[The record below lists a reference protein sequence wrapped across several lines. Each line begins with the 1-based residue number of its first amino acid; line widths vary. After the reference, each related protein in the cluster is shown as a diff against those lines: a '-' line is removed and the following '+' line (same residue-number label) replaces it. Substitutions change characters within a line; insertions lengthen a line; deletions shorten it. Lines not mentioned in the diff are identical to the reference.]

1 MTAPGERYAA
11 RGARVRTARGLLAAF
26 AALLLMGAS
35 AWLGYADGER
45 RGTEQLQVDAN
56 HRLDLFA
63 AAVEGMVKRSEHVPA
78 TIQLHPQ
85 IVALLRGPRTP
96 ARATAANAY
105 LRRLNAHVGSLAA
118 FTLNDR
124 GVVVASSNTEH
135 PDDSLL
141 GNDVSFRPYF
151 LDALSGR
158 VGRHFAIGVGG
169 RVPGY
174 FVSHPIRDGARV
186 IGVAAIKIS
195 LKPIEQTW
203 SMVGAPAL
211 LADANGVVIDSS
223 RPDWRYTALV
233 PLTLEQRVDQ
243 QLTRLYDDLRI
254 GEFALASWIDP
265 RREQQ
270 HVGDQLALAR
280 PLDGMDWRV
289 MLFLD
294 LQDVWHAARME
305 AAMSAVG
312 AAFVVLLLLVL
323 LQARRIQ
330 RQRREARRM
339 LERANVELESSVH
352 ARTRDLTETNARL
365 TREVHEREQAEQ
377 SLRAAQ
383 NELVQAAKM
392 AVLGQLAAGITHEL
406 TQPLG
411 AIRTLSGNAE
421 EFLRRGQMDPL
432 TGNLQI
438 IARLADQMGKII
450 QPLKAFARKSDAVH
464 GPTDVGQT
472 FSNALFLYGL
482 RLRKMQVDV
491 ANGCAPATVFAWCD
505 ANRLEQVLINLVG
518 NALDA
523 MAETPSPALEL
534 RAGAF
539 VRRDTGRRWT
549 WIEVADN
556 GCGLTP
562 RAREQLFEPFFTTK
576 APGAGLGLG
585 LVISRD
591 IVRGFG
597 GEILVS
603 DRPGG
608 GTCFRLQI
616 PADPPS
622 RS

>member
-1 MTAPGERYAA
+1 MSAQGRERGTRAGSWRAA
-11 RGARVRTARGLLAAF
+11 RSLLAGLV
-26 AALLLMGAS
+26 ALALMVVC
-35 AWLGYADGER
+35 AWLGYVDGEDQ
-45 RGTEQLQVDAN
+45 GIEQLQVDAN

-63 AAVEGMVKRSEHVPA
+63 SAIESIAKRSEHVPA
-78 TIQLHPQ
+78 TVQLHPD
-85 IVALLRGPRTP
+85 ILALLREPRRP
-96 ARATAANAY
+96 GHGAAANAY

-124 GVVVASSNTEH
+124 GVVVASSNTEY

-141 GNDVSFRPYF
+141 GQDVSFRPYF
-151 LDALSGR
+151 LEALSGR

-203 SMVGAPAL
+203 AMVGAPAL
-211 LADANGVVIDSS
+211 LADANRVVIDSS
-223 RPDWRYTALV
+223 RADWRYTALA

-243 QLTRLYDDLRI
+243 QLTRVYDDMPI
-254 GEFALASWIDP
+254 GAFPLTAWIDP
-265 RREQQ
+265 QREQQ
-270 HVGDQLALAR
+270 HIGDQLVLAR

-294 LQDVWHAARME
+294 LKGVRHDAQMQ
-305 AAMSAVG
+305 AAMWAVA
-312 AAFVVLLLLVL
+312 AAFLVLLLLVL
-323 LQARRIQ
+323 SQARRIQ
-330 RQRREARRM
+330 RQRREARRL
-339 LERANVELESSVH
+339 LEQANAELESNVH
-352 ARTRDLTETNARL
+352 ARTRDLTEANTQL
-365 TREVHEREQAEQ
+365 LREVREREQAEQ

-383 NELVQAAKM
+383 DELVQAAKM
-392 AVLGQLAAGITHEL
+392 AVLGQMAAGITHEL

-438 IARLADQMGKII
+438 IARLADQMGTII
-450 QPLKAFARKSDAVH
+450 QPLKAFARKSEARH
-464 GPTDVGQT
+464 SATDIGQT
-472 FSNALFLYGL
+472 LGNALFLYSQ
-482 RLRKMQVDV
+482 RLRQMQVRLDK
-491 ANGCAPATVFAWCD
+491 GCAPGEVSAWCD

-523 MAETPSPALEL
+523 MADTPGPCLTL
-534 RAGAF
+534 RAGTH
-539 VRRDTGRRWT
+539 VGEVGRRWA
-549 WIEVADN
+549 WIDVADN
-556 GCGLTP
+556 GSGLTP
-562 RAREQLFEPFFTTK
+562 RARAQLFEPFFTTK

-591 IVRGFG
+591 IVRSFG

-603 DRPGG
+603 DRQGG

-616 PADPPS
+616 PADAPLS
-622 RS
+622 T